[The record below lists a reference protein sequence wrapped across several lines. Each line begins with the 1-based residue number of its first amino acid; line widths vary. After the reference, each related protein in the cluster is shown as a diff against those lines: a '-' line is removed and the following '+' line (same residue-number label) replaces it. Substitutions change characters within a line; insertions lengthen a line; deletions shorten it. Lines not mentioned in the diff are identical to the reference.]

1 MFKFIRSLFI
11 VLICMSYGAAVSA
24 QDAAILPPA
33 KTTFFGN
40 DGKPLT
46 SGKVYFYVPNTTTLK
61 TTWQDANENVAN
73 SNPVVLDASGRA
85 IIYGN
90 GIYRQVVRDRN
101 NNLIWDAVTASVGTG
116 GSTGSG
122 DTEAV
127 GTIKAFA
134 GFVPPSGY
142 LFAYGQEVSRSTYA
156 TLFTA
161 ITLTTSAFCTNGSPI
176 LTGLTDTTQIPVGSP
191 VEINC
196 MAPGTTVSS
205 KTSNTVT
212 VNNNASLTTSS
223 TAVFLP
229 WGGGNGTNTFNIPD
243 LRGRVFA
250 GRDNMGG
257 TAASRLTSTYYGIGA
272 DAIGAAGG
280 AQSKVLVTANLPP
293 YTPAGTNS
301 TSTFPYA
308 PNSNFT
314 TTASSG
320 GIVSV
325 TSGGSTATV
334 GAQTFTGT
342 AQGGTS
348 TAFSI
353 IQPSI
358 TTNYVIKVTTGT
370 GPGTGTVTSVDL
382 SMPSIFTVTGNP
394 ITTAGTLVVTASGTS
409 GGIPYFSSSTG
420 LASSAVLTANLP
432 VIGGGAGAAP
442 TVGTRSGNTTKFVT
456 TTGTLTSGNCA
467 EWDASGNLVQASA
480 ACGTGGGTPG
490 GSNTQVQF
498 NSSGSFGGSANLS
511 WISPALTVGAAGST
525 TGQLKLTGSTSGTI
539 TVQGQAAAGTYNF
552 NLPATVGASGDL
564 LTSAAGTTNPMTWTT
579 PGDVTKTDDTN
590 VTLTLGGT
598 STGAAVKA
606 FSMTLGWTGT
616 LAAGRLNS
624 NVVQGVTNDT
634 NVTGSISAQNLTLG
648 WTGTLSGTRGGTGVN
663 NGSNTITLG
672 GNFTTS
678 GAFTTTLTTTGNTNV
693 TLPTSGTL
701 VNTAVTTLSSLA
713 SIGTITTG
721 TWNGTTIAVANG
733 GTGQT
738 SYTNGQLLIGNST
751 GNTLSKATLT
761 AGANITITNGA
772 GTITIASSG
781 GGGSGCNTSG
791 SATQV
796 LTDNGAGGCSSNPEF
811 VYSSGT
817 ATLGSAGAVVGAL
830 ALNNA
835 TSGTVTIQPVTG
847 ALGTTTV
854 SVPSASGTMAV
865 SASSPLSLNA
875 TTGALTCSTCLVGT
889 PSALT
894 RVDDTN
900 VTLTLGGTPTTALLQ
915 ATSLTLGWTGQLGLT
930 RGGTA
935 ASLTAD
941 NGGIVYSTSSA
952 LAILVST
959 ATAGKHLQSGASAAP
974 SWTTATFPATA
985 TGTGTFLRADGTNWV
1000 ASTMTLPNTSSA
1012 GTILASAT
1020 ANTVTATATPTLGV
1034 AGTTVGD
1041 LTFAN
1046 ATSGGITIRP
1056 VTGAL
1061 GSAVLTLPAAIDTV
1075 AVLAASQ
1082 AFTNKTYNGN
1092 TWTAGT
1098 GTLTIAAG
1106 KTLTYNNSITMAG
1119 TDSTTMTFPSSSG
1132 TISTLNLTGQTI
1144 TGGVIVTSLSKSTG
1158 SITVDCGARPLQ
1170 YITASTSAWVI
1181 TAPANDGSCILL
1193 ITNPASAQIPTFSG
1207 FSVGS
1212 STGDALTST
1221 NTSKFSIHIWRVNG
1235 TSGYRVAAHQ

>member
-212 VNNNASLTTSS
+212 VNNNASLTTTA

-301 TSTFPYA
+301 TTSFTVTN
-308 PNSNFT
+308 NSIVT
-314 TTASSG
+314 SSG
-320 GIVSV
+320 SDSFVKAIA
-325 TSGGSTATV
+325 GGSGSTV
-334 GAQTFTGT
+334 LNAATFTGT

-348 TAFSI
+348 TPFSV

-358 TTNYVIKVTTGT
+358 TANYIIKVTTGT

-420 LASSAVLTANLP
+420 LASSGVLTANLP
-432 VIGGGAGAAP
+432 VIGGGAGVAP

-467 EWDASGNLVQASA
+467 QWDASGNLVEASA

-498 NSSGSFGGSANLS
+498 NNSGSFGGSANLT
-511 WISPALTVGAAGST
+511 WVSPALTVGAAGST
-525 TGQLKLTGSTSGTI
+525 TGQLKLTGSTSGTVTI
-539 TVQGQAAAGTYNF
+539 TPQATAGTPTIT
-552 NLPATVGASGDL
+552 LPNASGTVAVSATSPL
-564 LTSAAGTTNPMTWTT
+564 ALSATTGALTCTGCLTNTPAAL
-579 PGDVTKTDDTN
+579 TKVDDTN

-598 STGAAVKA
+598 PTTALLQATS
-606 FSMTLGWTGT
+606 
-616 LAAGRLNS
+616 
-624 NVVQGVTNDT
+624 
-634 NVTGSISAQNLTLG
+634 LTLG

-678 GAFTTTLTTTGNTNV
+678 GSFTTTLTVTGNTNV
-693 TLPTSGTL
+693 TLPKSGTL

-781 GGGSGCNTSG
+781 GGGSGCVTSG

-796 LTDNGAGGCSSNPEF
+796 LTDNGSGGCASNPEF
-811 VYSSGT
+811 TYTSGT
-817 ATLGSAGAVVGAL
+817 ATLGSVGAVVGAL

-865 SASSPLSLNA
+865 SASSPLALNA
-875 TTGALTCSTCLVGT
+875 TTGALTCSTCLAGT

-894 RVDDTN
+894 KVDDTN
-900 VTLTLGGTPTTALLQ
+900 VTLTLGGTPATALLQ
-915 ATSLTLGWTGQLGLT
+915 AVSITAGWTGTLSLA
-930 RGGTA
+930 RGGTNA
-935 ASLTAD
+935 NLTAS
-941 NGGIVYSTSSA
+941 NGGIVYSDASA
-952 LAILVST
+952 MAILSGT
-959 ATAGKHLQSGASAAP
+959 ATAGQIIRSGSSTAP
-974 SWTTATFPATA
+974 SWSTSTYPA
-985 TGTGTFLRADGTNWV
+985 
-1000 ASTMTLPNTSSA
+1000 TSSA
-1012 GTILASAT
+1012 GTILASGT
-1020 ANTVTATATPTLGV
+1020 ANTITATATPTLGV

-1061 GSAVLTLPAAIDTV
+1061 GSAVLTMPAATDTI

-1119 TDSTTMTFPSSSG
+1119 TDSTTMTFPSSNG
-1132 TISTLNLTGQTI
+1132 TIATLNLTSQTI
-1144 TGGVIVTSLSKSTG
+1144 TGGVIVTSQSQSTG
-1158 SITVDCGARPLQ
+1158 SITVDCGSRPLQ

-1181 TAPANDGSCILL
+1181 TAPSNDGSCILL

-1212 STGDALTST
+1212 STGDTLTST

>member
-24 QDAAILPPA
+24 QDVGLLPNGMQ
-33 KTTFFGN
+33 TFLTN
-40 DGKPLT
+40 DGKPLS
-46 SGKVYFYVPNTTTLK
+46 SGKVYFYVPNTSTLK
-61 TTWQDANENVAN
+61 STWKDSGQAVAN

-212 VNNNASLTTSS
+212 VNNNASLTTTA

-301 TSTFPYA
+301 TTSFAVTN
-308 PNSNFT
+308 NSIVT
-314 TTASSG
+314 SSG
-320 GIVSV
+320 SDSFVKAIA
-325 TSGGSTATV
+325 GGSGSTV
-334 GAQTFTGT
+334 LNAATFTGT

-348 TAFSI
+348 TPFSV

-358 TTNYVIKVTTGT
+358 TANYIIKVTTGT

-420 LASSAVLTANLP
+420 LASSGVLTANLP
-432 VIGGGAGAAP
+432 VIGGGAGVAP

-467 EWDASGNLVQASA
+467 QWDASGNLVEASG

-490 GSNTQVQF
+490 GSTTQVQF
-498 NSSGSFGGSANLS
+498 NNAGSFGGSANLT
-511 WISPALTVGAAGST
+511 WVSPALTVGAAGST
-525 TGQLKLTGSTSGTI
+525 TGQLKLTGSTSGTVTI
-539 TVQGQAAAGTYNF
+539 TPQATAGTPTIT
-552 NLPATVGASGDL
+552 LPNASGTVAVSATSPL
-564 LTSAAGTTNPMTWTT
+564 ALSATTGALTCTGCLTNTPAAL
-579 PGDVTKTDDTN
+579 TKVDDTN

-598 STGAAVKA
+598 PTTALLQATS
-606 FSMTLGWTGT
+606 
-616 LAAGRLNS
+616 
-624 NVVQGVTNDT
+624 
-634 NVTGSISAQNLTLG
+634 LTLG

-796 LTDNGAGGCSSNPEF
+796 LTDNGSGGCASNPEF
-811 VYSSGT
+811 TYTSGT
-817 ATLGSAGAVVGAL
+817 ATLGSVGAVVGAL

-875 TTGALTCSTCLVGT
+875 TTGALTCSTCLAGT

-894 RVDDTN
+894 KVDDTN
-900 VTLTLGGTPTTALLQ
+900 VTLTLGGTPATALLQ
-915 ATSLTLGWTGQLGLT
+915 AVSITAGWTGTLSLA
-930 RGGTA
+930 RGGTNA
-935 ASLTAD
+935 NLTAS
-941 NGGIVYSTSSA
+941 NGGIVYSDASA
-952 LAILVST
+952 MAILSGT
-959 ATAGKHLQSGASAAP
+959 ATAGQIIRSGSSAAP
-974 SWTTATFPATA
+974 SWSTSTYPA
-985 TGTGTFLRADGTNWV
+985 
-1000 ASTMTLPNTSSA
+1000 TSSA
-1012 GTILASAT
+1012 GTILASGT
-1020 ANTVTATATPTLGV
+1020 ANTITATATPTLGV

-1061 GSAVLTLPAAIDTV
+1061 GSAVLTMPAATDTI

-1119 TDSTTMTFPSSSG
+1119 TDSTTMTFPSSNG
-1132 TISTLNLTGQTI
+1132 TIATLNLTSQTI
-1144 TGGVIVTSLSKSTG
+1144 TGGVIVTSQSQSTG
-1158 SITVDCGARPLQ
+1158 SITVNCGSRPLQ

-1181 TAPANDGSCILL
+1181 TAPSNDGSCILL

-1212 STGDALTST
+1212 STGDTLTST